1 VRNRFN
7 HPRPAL
13 RRLAQL
19 LALAALTV
27 GVLPATGAGAES
39 RTVGQNLQLGS
50 APAATWSLIATLDP
64 AHVQVSRSELT
75 FYGAYA
81 FTPLLVN
88 FEPRVLGS
96 TINQSVVPMH
106 AVPADGRLHT
116 YKVVFDLGTD
126 DAAPTTSFR
135 FTDRT
140 PVTVAGGVRVDVEFI
155 DTIQAPNPGNPGIW
169 RNWALRNANNDH
181 WLWFSVKIYEQTS

>member
-1 VRNRFN
+1 MRNRLN

-13 RRLAQL
+13 RRLTQL

-27 GVLPATGAGAES
+27 GVLPATTAGAES

-64 AHVQVSRSELT
+64 AHVQASRSVLT

-96 TINQSVVPMH
+96 TINQSVVPMY

-116 YKVVFDLGTD
+116 YKVVFDLATNV
-126 DAAPTTSFR
+126 APTTSFR
-135 FTDRT
+135 FNDRT
-140 PVTVAGGVRVDVEFI
+140 PVTVAGGVRLDVEFI
-155 DTIQAPNPGNPGIW
+155 ETIQGPPVGDPGIW
-169 RNWALRNANNDH
+169 RSWALRNANNDH
-181 WLWFSVKIYEQTS
+181 WLFYSTKIYEQTS